1 MDLLKTLENPFNVIH
16 CNTAKKRRVVVSNT
30 LNFRLNPKL
39 RSEFLTLCSENDV
52 QPSAVLRAVVS
63 QITKTKRLPIITRQ
77 WDEIPETVEAIKEL
91 ESGGGKSFAS
101 VKDLMEDL
109 NG

>member
-1 MDLLKTLENPFNVIH
+1 MNIVKTLENPFTVLH
-16 CNTAKKRRVVVSNT
+16 CNTVKKRRILVSNT
-30 LNFRLNPKL
+30 LNFRLDPKL
-39 RSEFLTLCSENDV
+39 RSEFLTLCNENDV
-52 QPSAVLRAVVS
+52 QPSAVLRAVVA
-63 QITKTKRLPIITRQ
+63 QITQSKRLPIITRR
-77 WDEIPETVEAIKEL
+77 WDEVPGTVEAIKEL